1 MSPKRFIR
9 LSVEAEVGSDEEVE
23 EALVRA
29 LRRLRLP
36 AAEQEPEATFEV
48 VAQETAREVVAP
60 AAVRGAAGSEV
71 PAKDRC
77 VALKRG
83 SEVRCS
89 KRRSGARF
97 CPSHYDWEARGGSVI
112 NDSA

>member
-9 LSVEAEVGSDEEVE
+9 LSVEAEIGSDEEVE

-36 AAEQEPEATFEV
+36 ASEQEPETTFEV
-48 VAQETAREVVAP
+48 VAPATAGEVVAP
-60 AAVRGAAGSEV
+60 AVARVAAGAQV
-71 PAKDRC
+71 PAGDRC
-77 VALKRG
+77 LALKRG

-97 CPSHYDWEARGGSVI
+97 CSAHYDWEERGGRVVD
-112 NDSA
+112 DSA